1 VVPVAES
8 KFAEGDGF
16 RRDFMRKIAM
26 PLAVLLVLLT
36 AGTVLAAPASKVA
49 DRLNHSAIVID
60 EIMSAP
66 DKGLPQDLL
75 DKAVCVG
82 VVPAEKTFAFGVGG
96 SYGRGAMV
104 CRRGGT
110 GAWGPPSMFTVGG
123 GSFGFQIGGEST
135 DVVFI
140 VMNGDGA
147 HKLVQDSVKLGADAS
162 VAGGP
167 VGRDSSGATDLQ
179 MHAEILSYS
188 RARGVFAGVSL
199 NGAVLKQ
206 DKESN
211 LHLYGREISA
221 RDILFTSAVHTP
233 ASGRRL
239 DATLTRHSPHG
250 GQPLRD

>member
-1 VVPVAES
+1 
-8 KFAEGDGF
+8 
-16 RRDFMRKIAM
+16 MRKLVPPSAAL
-26 PLAVLLVLLT
+26 LA
-36 AGTVLAAPASKVA
+36 AGVVFAAPASNRVSE
-49 DRLNHSAIVID
+49 RLNHCAIVIE
-60 EIMSAP
+60 EIMGAP
-66 DKGLPQDLL
+66 DKSLPEDLL
-75 DKAVCVG
+75 DRAVCVG
-82 VVPAEKTFAFGVGG
+82 VVPAEKTFAFVVGG
-96 SYGRGAMV
+96 SYGRGALV
-104 CRRGGT
+104 CRHGGT
-110 GAWGPPSMFTVGG
+110 GSWGPPSMFFLGG

-188 RARGVFAGVSL
+188 RARGLFAGVSL

-211 LHLYGREISA
+211 LRLYGRKISA
-221 RDILFTSAVHTP
+221 REVLFTSSVRSP
-233 ASGRRL
+233 AQAHRL
-239 DATLTRHSPHG
+239 DQALTHHSPHG
-250 GQPLRD
+250 GEPFRD

>member
-1 VVPVAES
+1 MRRRA
-8 KFAEGDGF
+8 ALLIGF
-16 RRDFMRKIAM
+16 SA
-26 PLAVLLVLLT
+26 LSGVLI
-36 AGTVLAAPASKVA
+36 AAPMSKVVE
-49 DRLNHSAIVID
+49 RLRHCAQVID

-66 DKGLPQDLL
+66 DKGIPRDLL

-82 VVPAEKTFAFGVGG
+82 VVPAEKTFAFGVGA
-96 SYGRGAMV
+96 SFGRGTLV

-110 GAWGPPSMFTVGG
+110 GSWDPPSMFTLGG
-123 GSFGFQIGGEST
+123 GSFGLQIGGEST

-147 HKLVQDSVKLGADAS
+147 HKLVQDSVKLGAQAS
-162 VAGGP
+162 IAGGP

-188 RARGVFAGVSL
+188 RARGLFAGVSL

-211 LHLYGREISA
+211 FRLYGHQVSV
-221 RDILFTSAVHTP
+221 RDILFSSAVRRP
-233 ASGRRL
+233 AAAHRL
-239 DATLTRHSPHG
+239 DQVLTHYSPRG
-250 GQPLRD
+250 GQPFRE

>member
-1 VVPVAES
+1 
-8 KFAEGDGF
+8 
-16 RRDFMRKIAM
+16 MRKIAT
-26 PLAVLLVLLT
+26 PLALILA
-36 AGTVLAAPASKVA
+36 AGCVLAAPASNKVSE
-49 DRLNHSAIVID
+49 RLNHCAIVID
-60 EIMSAP
+60 EIMGAP

-75 DKAVCVG
+75 DKAACVG

-96 SYGRGAMV
+96 SYGRGALV

-110 GAWGPPSMFTVGG
+110 GAWGPPSMFTLGG
-123 GSFGFQIGGEST
+123 GSLGFQIGGEST

-140 VMNGDGA
+140 VMSGDGA

-188 RARGVFAGVSL
+188 RARGLFAGISL

-211 LHLYGREISA
+211 LHLYGRKISA
-221 RDILFTSAVHTP
+221 REILFTSAVRSP
-233 ASGRRL
+233 AAGRRV
-239 DATLTRHSPHG
+239 DHTLTRHSPHG
-250 GQPLRD
+250 GQPFRD